1 MRSPLSI
8 VLLLLAP
15 LAAQAQITVSI
26 NGKSTASFSPSGCG
40 NQFTVSWSVA
50 TTVTLCSPL
59 TGWVTSG
66 TCGDAPGTA
75 DHQFLSVDQS
85 SLLTQRSGTATFAAA
100 DLPGFDTTDSGITC
114 GDVTTRT
121 WRLCLYVET
130 PGYTGYMTSCGSNNQ
145 KVRSTA
151 ATVNYDGQPPSA
163 PTLESV
169 DSQDEALRA
178 KVKDVPSDAVE
189 VRVGTRVAG
198 SGAEFTLSDRVATT
212 GDTVYVTATDL
223 QNNVEY
229 EVVAY
234 AVDAADN
241 TSAASVA
248 GTGTPR
254 KTEGFFGQYQSAG
267 GEEKG
272 GCAAAPAS
280 VLLPLAGVALALARR
295 RRG

>member
-26 NGKSTASFSPSGCG
+26 NGASTVSFSPSGCG
-40 NQFTVSWSVA
+40 NQFVVIWSLA
-50 TTVTLCSPL
+50 TTVTPCGPL

-66 TCGDAPGTA
+66 SCGDAPGTA
-75 DHQFLSVDQS
+75 DHQFLSVDQA
-85 SLLTQRSGTATFAAA
+85 SLLTQRSATATFDAAN
-100 DLPGFDTTDSGITC
+100 LPGFDTTDSGIAC

-121 WRLCLYVET
+121 WRLCTYVET
-130 PGYTGYMTSCGSNNQ
+130 PGFTGFATTCGSNNQ
-145 KVRSTA
+145 KVRNTST
-151 ATVNYDGQPPSA
+151 TVNYDGQPPSA
-163 PTLESV
+163 PKVESV
-169 DSQDEALRA
+169 ESQDEALRA
-178 KVKDVPSDAVE
+178 AVKGVPSDAVE
-189 VRVGTRVAG
+189 VRMGTRVAG
-198 SGAEFTLSDRVATT
+198 SGGEFTLTKRVATT
-212 GDTVYVTATDL
+212 GDTVYVTASDL

-241 TSAASVA
+241 TSAASAAV
-248 GTGTPR
+248 TGTPR

-280 VLLPLAGVALALARR
+280 VLLPLSGMALALARR